1 MYDYVDTDELLLKV
15 DTLIRKYS
23 CVMLLNQD
31 NNTNVY
37 GDSLIFFVTS
47 YTTRA
52 GYFQKNLSHVFLI
65 YKGSYY
71 IIRIAQEKVL
81 HLKKIFYYF
90 SSVIYHCYIP
100 PPRGCYNKYV

>member
-1 MYDYVDTDELLLKV
+1 MYDYADTDALLLKV

-47 YTTRA
+47 YTTRV
-52 GYFQKNLSHVFLI
+52 GYFQKNLSHVVLI

-71 IIRIAQEKVL
+71 IRRIAQEKVL
-81 HLKKIFYYF
+81 PLKKLFYYF
-90 SSVIYHCYIP
+90 SSVTYLLHSSTP
-100 PPRGCYNKYV
+100 GVLQ